1 MSNYFLRLAAPLFF
15 LTISAAA
22 LSAQNNAYKIA
33 AIGFYNL
40 ENLFDTIKS
49 PNTNDAEYLPAG
61 RLKWN
66 TAKYVSKQRNMAKV
80 ISQLATEKTP
90 DGVAILGVAEI
101 ENRKVLEDLVA
112 EPELKDRNYQ
122 IVHYESPDPR
132 GIDCAFLYNPAY
144 FRLAGSK
151 AVTVPMMDP
160 ATGDRRTSRDVVYMA
175 GEFDGE
181 LIHLMVGHWPSR
193 RGGEKN
199 TAWAR
204 MACARKCRE
213 LSDSICAVQPGA
225 KIFIMGDLND
235 DPSSKSLIEGLKALK
250 STKELNDDCDL
261 YNPMYAMYKDG
272 NGTLAYRDAWSL
284 FDQIIISRPLVNK
297 EAGGWQMHRTVVF
310 RQPWLLQAGG
320 AFAGYPFR
328 TFVGDAFING
338 YSDHLPVYLFLLKKI
353 E

>member
-1 MSNYFLRLAAPLFF
+1 MFHHFLRPFNALFF
-15 LTISAAA
+15 LALGLNA
-22 LSAQNNAYKIA
+22 LSAQESGYKIS

-40 ENLFDTIKS
+40 ENLFDTVKS
-49 PNTNDAEYLPAG
+49 PNTNDEEFLPNS

-66 TAKYVSKQRNMAKV
+66 TEKYVSKQRNMAKV

-90 DGVAILGVAEI
+90 DGIAILGVAEI

-112 EPELKDRNYQ
+112 EPELQARKYQ

-132 GIDCAFLYNPAY
+132 GIDCAFLYNPKY
-144 FRLAGSK
+144 FRLAGSRS
-151 AVTVPMMDP
+151 VNVPMIDP
-160 ATGDRRTSRDVVYMA
+160 VSGDRRTSRDIVYMA

-181 LIHLMVGHWPSR
+181 MIHLMVGHWPSR

-199 TAWAR
+199 TEWAR
-204 MACARKCRE
+204 IACARKCRE

-235 DPSSKSLIEGLKALK
+235 DPTSKSLTEGLKARK
-250 STKELNDDCDL
+250 STKELVNDCDL
-261 YNPMYAMYKDG
+261 YNPMHAMYKDG

-284 FDQIIISRPLVNK
+284 FDQIIISKPLVNK
-297 EAGGWQMHRTVVF
+297 EAGGWQMHRSVVF

-338 YSDHLPVYLFLLKKI
+338 YSDHLPVYLFLLKKM
-353 E
+353 

>member
-1 MSNYFLRLAAPLFF
+1 MLHYFLRRFLAIF
-15 LTISAAA
+15 LLASGLNA
-22 LSAQNNAYKIA
+22 LSAQDSGYKIA

-40 ENLFDTIKS
+40 ENLFDTVKS
-49 PNTNDAEYLPAG
+49 PNTNDEEYLPNS

-66 TAKYVSKQRNMAKV
+66 TEKYVSKQRNMAKV
-80 ISQLATEKTP
+80 VSQLATEKTP

-112 EPELKDRNYQ
+112 EPELKARNYQ

-132 GIDCAFLYNPAY
+132 GIDCAFLYNPKY
-144 FRLAGSK
+144 FRLTGSRS
-151 AVTVPMMDP
+151 VNVPLIDP
-160 ATGDRRTSRDVVYMA
+160 VSGDQRTSRDIIYMA
-175 GEFDGE
+175 GELDGE
-181 LIHLMVGHWPSR
+181 MIHLMVGHWPSR

-199 TAWAR
+199 TEWAR
-204 MACARKCRE
+204 IACARKCRE
-213 LSDSICAVQPGA
+213 LADSICAAQPGA

-235 DPSSKSLIEGLKALK
+235 DPTSKSLVEGLKARK
-250 STKELNDDCDL
+250 SAKDLINDCDL

-284 FDQIIISRPLVNK
+284 FDQIIISRPLVHK
-297 EAGGWQMHRTVVF
+297 DAGGWQMHRSVVF

-353 E
+353 